1 MKENQLPECRQ
12 AEGCV
17 SIWTP
22 CRAPAEA
29 RQIKFH
35 AALNVERVQ
44 STRRVMGLFEAWH
57 RETVEVE
64 LVPGNTLLL
73 HTDGIT
79 EAANAEEF
87 GESCLLDTLASHAH
101 LPAGSVLQA
110 VVGAVQQFSSA
121 SEQRDD
127 ITIVIAR
134 SLA

>member
-1 MKENQLPECRQ
+1 VKENQQPECRQ
-12 AEGCV
+12 ADGGV

-29 RQIKFH
+29 RQIRFH
-35 AALNVERVQ
+35 AAWNVERLR
-44 STRRVMGLFEAWH
+44 STCRVMGLFEAWH
-57 RETVEVE
+57 CETVEVE

-73 HTDGIT
+73 YTDGIT

-110 VVGAVQQFSSA
+110 VVGVVQQFSSA
-121 SEQRDD
+121 SEQQDE
-127 ITIVIAR
+127 ITLVIAR

>member
-73 HTDGIT
+73 HTDGT
-79 EAANAEEF
+79 PKQRTLK
-87 GESCLLDTLASHAH
+87 SLAS
-101 LPAGSVLQA
+101 PACWTLLRA
-110 VVGAVQQFSSA
+110 MLTCRRDPFSKQWSGQSSNSA
-121 SEQRDD
+121 R
-127 ITIVIAR
+127 
-134 SLA
+134 LANNGMTSQS